1 MEGSLSDV
9 IKNQVIPGG
18 VGLITPRGMMSFVT
32 MIDLIIIVP
41 SIVAFLAINLRI
53 LSAHGIFIAV
63 LTSVFLLYLPLA
75 ILSGGVFFTRKHDL
89 SHTPD
94 SGEKVVPIIL
104 FFIFL
109 FSLLGIYIPTVGRI
123 SQLFPEFGSLNV
135 MGGLLVLINCFLVW
149 KVASRMIKN

>member
-1 MEGSLSDV
+1 MGGSLSDV

-75 ILSGGVFFTRKHDL
+75 ILSGGVFFTRKHDS